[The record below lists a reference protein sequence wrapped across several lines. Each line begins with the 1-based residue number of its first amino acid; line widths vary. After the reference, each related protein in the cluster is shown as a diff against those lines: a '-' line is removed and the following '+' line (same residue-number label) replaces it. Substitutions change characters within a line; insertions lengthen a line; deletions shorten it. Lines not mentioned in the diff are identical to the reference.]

1 MMESKDEYQ
10 ILKRIMHVNLTY
22 KLTMKIINKILA
34 SRIQVYIKRTQYH
47 NQLGAI
53 PKLEK

>member
-1 MMESKDEYQ
+1 MESKDEYQ
-10 ILKRIMHVNLTY
+10 ILKRIMHINLTY
-22 KLTMKIINKILA
+22 KLTVKIMNKILA
-34 SRIQVYIKRTQYH
+34 SRIQLYIKRTQYH